1 MMMMAIHSRAK
12 RLPYLVGAALVLL
25 AGGIVMALS

>member
-1 MMMMAIHSRAK
+1 MMMVFHSSAK
-12 RLPYLVGAALVLL
+12 RHPYLVGAAPILL